1 MAREPKIFTSSLFRD
16 CNQMIWQNWKIVSLH
31 YMPCSGMSWQKNGSI
46 LWIVTSSHCDYFLI
60 MSTSQKTNLKSK
72 WIFRIFTHL
81 QVEKN
86 LVLSRSMKNTPWLWF
101 IFPIKWG
108 EIIWLICISS
118 FWRDRG
124 TTIYICLAATSWMVH
139 SFLIKVV
146 YTYI

>member
-1 MAREPKIFTSSLFRD
+1 MAGEPKIFTSSLFRD

-81 QVEKN
+81 HSEKTGSC
-86 LVLSRSMKNTPWLWF
+86 VWKNTPWLWF

-108 EIIWLICISS
+108 KIIWLVGTSYRFSTWSWHYNLYLLGCNLQTGSFISNKS
-118 FWRDRG
+118 CPN
-124 TTIYICLAATSWMVH
+124 YTS
-139 SFLIKVV
+139 
-146 YTYI
+146 